1 MNRLVRSA
9 TVLFFILIMPF
20 SNAASREELEKLYSM
35 QMPGTV
41 IQCKRT
47 DETFFTKIRMISRYT
62 VTEQSENKTKM
73 DGRVAMYATGLKTL
87 RFEAEFKATRTML
100 DTRDMWEVD
109 PDSLVM
115 KVSGEDAKRFKNK
128 GGVDFFRDNSRLNYD
143 EHSDIRFTT
152 YPDYIIGEDDPG
164 FFTSKGAEEC
174 TTRFADSFPAGK
186 AGLKVKEDNSN
197 KEHNH
202 EN

>member
-1 MNRLVRSA
+1 MNKLAGFTSMI
-9 TVLFFILIMPF
+9 FFALLIPA
-20 SNAASREELEKLYSM
+20 SNAASKEELKKLYSM
-35 QMPGTV
+35 QVPGTV
-41 IQCKRT
+41 IQCRRT
-47 DETFFTKIRMISRYT
+47 DETFFTKLKMISRYT

-73 DGRVAMYATGLKTL
+73 DGRVAIYATGLKSL

-128 GGVDFFRDNSRLNYD
+128 GGVDFFRDNSKLNYD

-152 YPDYIIGEDDPG
+152 YPDYIIGEEDSG
-164 FFTSKGAEEC
+164 FFTSKGAQEC
-174 TTRFADSFPAGK
+174 TTRFADSLPAGK

-197 KEHNH
+197 KEYNH
-202 EN
+202 ES

>member
-1 MNRLVRSA
+1 
-9 TVLFFILIMPF
+9 
-20 SNAASREELEKLYSM
+20 
-35 QMPGTV
+35 
-41 IQCKRT
+41 
-47 DETFFTKIRMISRYT
+47 MISRYT

-73 DGRVAMYATGLKTL
+73 DGRVAIYATGLKSL

-128 GGVDFFRDNSRLNYD
+128 GGVDFFRDNSKLNYD

-152 YPDYIIGEDDPG
+152 YPDYIIGEEDSG
-164 FFTSKGAEEC
+164 FFTSKGAQEC
-174 TTRFADSFPAGK
+174 TTRFADSLPAGK

-197 KEHNH
+197 KEYNH
-202 EN
+202 ES

>member
-1 MNRLVRSA
+1 MNKLAGFTSVI
-9 TVLFFILIMPF
+9 FFALLIPA
-20 SNAASREELEKLYSM
+20 SNAASKEELKKLYSM
-35 QMPGTV
+35 QVPGTV
-41 IQCKRT
+41 IQCRRT
-47 DETFFTKIRMISRYT
+47 DETFFTKLKMISRYT

-73 DGRVAMYATGLKTL
+73 DGRVAIYATGLKSL

-128 GGVDFFRDNSRLNYD
+128 GGVDFFRDNSKLNYD

-152 YPDYIIGEDDPG
+152 YPDYIIGEEDSG
-164 FFTSKGAEEC
+164 FFTSKGAQEC
-174 TTRFADSFPAGK
+174 TTRFADSLPAGK
-186 AGLKVKEDNSN
+186 AGLKVKEGNSN
-197 KEHNH
+197 KEYNH
-202 EN
+202 ES

>member
-1 MNRLVRSA
+1 MNKLAGFTSMI
-9 TVLFFILIMPF
+9 FFALLIPA
-20 SNAASREELEKLYSM
+20 SNAASKEELKKLYSM
-35 QMPGTV
+35 QVPGTV
-41 IQCKRT
+41 IQCRRT

-73 DGRVAMYATGLKTL
+73 DGRVAIYATGLKSL

-128 GGVDFFRDNSRLNYD
+128 GGVDFFRDNSKLNYD

-152 YPDYIIGEDDPG
+152 YPDYIIGEEDSG
-164 FFTSKGAEEC
+164 FFTSKGAQEC
-174 TTRFADSFPAGK
+174 TTRFADSLPAGK

-197 KEHNH
+197 KEYNH
-202 EN
+202 ES

>member
-9 TVLFFILIMPF
+9 PVLFFILTIPV
-20 SNAASREELEKLYSM
+20 SNAVSREDLGKLYSM
-35 QMPGTV
+35 QTPGTV
-41 IQCKRT
+41 IQCKKT
-47 DETFFTKIRMISRYT
+47 DETFFTKVRIISRYT
-62 VTEQSENKTKM
+62 VTEQSGNKTKM
-73 DGRVAMYATGLKTL
+73 DGWVAMYATGLKLL
-87 RFEAEFKATRTML
+87 RFEAEFNATRTML

-128 GGVDFFRDNSRLNYD
+128 GGVDFFRDNSKLNYD
-143 EHSDIRFTT
+143 EHSNIRFTT

-164 FFTSKGAEEC
+164 FFTSKGAQEC
-174 TTRFADSFPAGK
+174 TTRFPDGLPAGK
-186 AGLKVKEDNSN
+186 AGLKVKEDNSH
-197 KEHNH
+197 KEINH

>member
-1 MNRLVRSA
+1 MNKLAGFTSMI
-9 TVLFFILIMPF
+9 FFGLLIPA
-20 SNAASREELEKLYSM
+20 SNAASKEELKKLYSM
-35 QMPGTV
+35 QVPGTV
-41 IQCKRT
+41 IQCRRT
-47 DETFFTKIRMISRYT
+47 DETFFTKLKMISRYT

-73 DGRVAMYATGLKTL
+73 DGRVAIYATGLKSL

-100 DTRDMWEVD
+100 DIRDMWEVD

-128 GGVDFFRDNSRLNYD
+128 GGVDFFRDNSKLNYD

-152 YPDYIIGEDDPG
+152 YPDYIIGEEDSG
-164 FFTSKGAEEC
+164 FFTSKGAQEC
-174 TTRFADSFPAGK
+174 TTRFADSLPAGK

-197 KEHNH
+197 KEYNH
-202 EN
+202 ES

>member
-1 MNRLVRSA
+1 MNKLAGFTSMI
-9 TVLFFILIMPF
+9 FFALLIPA
-20 SNAASREELEKLYSM
+20 SNAASKEELKKLYSM
-35 QMPGTV
+35 QVPGTV
-41 IQCKRT
+41 IQCRRT
-47 DETFFTKIRMISRYT
+47 DETFFTKLKMISRYT

-128 GGVDFFRDNSRLNYD
+128 GGVDFFRDNSKLNYD

-152 YPDYIIGEDDPG
+152 YPDYIIGEEDSG
-164 FFTSKGAEEC
+164 FFTSKGAQEC
-174 TTRFADSFPAGK
+174 TTRFADSLPAGK

-197 KEHNH
+197 KEYNH
-202 EN
+202 ES

>member
-1 MNRLVRSA
+1 
-9 TVLFFILIMPF
+9 
-20 SNAASREELEKLYSM
+20 
-35 QMPGTV
+35 
-41 IQCKRT
+41 QCKRT

-62 VTEQSENKTKM
+62 VTEQSGNKTKM
-73 DGRVAMYATGLKTL
+73 DGRVAMYATGLKSL
-87 RFEAEFKATRTML
+87 RFEAEFKAIRTML

-115 KVSGEDAKRFKNK
+115 KVSGEDAERFKNK
-128 GGVDFFRDNSRLNYD
+128 GGVDFFRDDSRLNYD

-152 YPDYIIGEDDPG
+152 YPDYIIGEDDPEL
-164 FFTSKGAEEC
+164 FTSKGAEEC
-174 TTRFADSFPAGK
+174 TTRFADSLPAGK